1 MKDEDRLRQMLET
14 IQNDSVVVSRLL
26 LKYDSEGEIMSVL
39 GAVFSTWCDAHEVP
53 LGDRK
58 RMLRRLLELQG
69 HVESK

>member
-26 LKYDSEGEIMSVL
+26 LKYESEGEIMSVI
-39 GAVFSTWCDAHEVP
+39 GTVFSTWCETHGVP
-53 LGDRK
+53 IEDRK

>member
-14 IQNDSVVVSRLL
+14 IQNDNVVVSRLL

-53 LGDRK
+53 LDDRK

-69 HVESK
+69 QVEK

>member
-53 LGDRK
+53 LDDRK

-69 HVESK
+69 QVEK

>member
-1 MKDEDRLRQMLET
+1 MKDEDRLKQMLET

-39 GAVFSTWCDAHEVP
+39 GAVFSTWCDAYKVP
-53 LGDRK
+53 LSDRK

-69 HVESK
+69 NVESK